1 MFGLSMSMVPMI
13 PSSSSRVFSR
23 GLRRVVALCAVS
35 VGLFWSC
42 RTVDDEAIVGAGTY
56 QAALPDIGA
65 TYKIPQNARWRIG
78 RDSGE
83 AGLYKRGFKVV
94 SWVDL
99 DTIPMDT
106 VWIEYWR
113 AGVREQV
120 SAFLFKGTARLE
132 WSGLSSIDSVVV
144 EFLRRIDPSMDSSR
158 FDTAFAT
165 ALVDN
170 DPILR
175 GYGFPQRSPVGLDTA
190 EVLRIAMVLMVRKE
204 RALVHIAPESDWA
217 LGVDT
222 LAVHVRVRELCEEGV
237 VTDTSKIF
245 PHPTVP
251 RDTVKPDTGES
262 DTTEPIDTLSRPDT
276 SGPDLRI
283 IEPVAGTTLEYFRD
297 SIEVRVQA
305 NDTSGVDSVR
315 VDRRRAVRRD
325 SFWLAGKVFVP
336 TLPDSLVL
344 LVEAWDGAKN
354 RSSASIRVRRKVPPP
369 PMEPYHSIL
378 LPEGSTVP
386 FDSTTVLARW
396 IVFDPASVVD
406 SVRIG
411 GTKAIYEQDS
421 TWSARVRLDSIGT
434 PTTLRFVATT
444 AKGTSI
450 VDSTKVTRQKD
461 AVGPSIRFVDP
472 VDKQVF
478 GYTVD
483 SVTISVA
490 ATDPSGVASVKI
502 ADAAARDSG
511 GRYQRRVGLALG
523 ETDTFAV
530 EASDSAGNLSKA
542 SISLTRKAPP
552 DTLPPKIQRIWPLS
566 KSGTLVPFDSQ
577 MVTLRWVVT
586 DWFGLH
592 DTAVRIGGIAVK
604 GVRDTFALRVPL
616 LPSGIPAG
624 FSMVAVNAKG
634 ISIADTVAIARAED
648 AAPPVVVRKAG
659 SRTVPFDSVSVV
671 ASWEVSDNHKLS
683 SVTIGGDTVS
693 GVGGLYQR
701 AIALDTG
708 RNQVVIAVLDS
719 TGNRTSDTVDVFRVW
734 KDTIPPAIVRMPG
747 TQSHEVDFDSS
758 RAKVSWKVTDHSPVT
773 VAINGK
779 EITGSDGIYTDTIT
793 LSSTATT
800 VRIVATDTTGNASTD
815 TVTITKGPDLQKP
828 ELKPTLETRN
838 RTVDF
843 QTTSI
848 RVGWVINDNGTLR
861 TVNIAGEIFTQ
872 PTDSAYTRTV
882 PLEVGDNVIR
892 VLARDQVGNEAV
904 DSVVIHRLPAS
915 AQTRTSAGMVAS
927 AVVFDRTTHLGV
939 GRLPLARRE
948 RIFG

>member
-1 MFGLSMSMVPMI
+1 MI
-13 PSSSSRVFSR
+13 SSSSSRVFSR

-42 RTVDDEAIVGAGTY
+42 RTVDDEAIVGAETY

-65 TYKIPQNARWRIG
+65 AYKIPQNARWRIG

-83 AGLYKRGFKVV
+83 AGLYKRGLKVV

-132 WSGLSSIDSVVV
+132 WSGLSLIDSVVV

-170 DPILR
+170 DPLLR
-175 GYGFPQRSPVGLDTA
+175 GYGFPQRSPVGMDTA

-204 RALVHIAPESDWA
+204 RALAQIAPKSDWA
-217 LGVDT
+217 LGIDT
-222 LAVHVRVRELCEEGV
+222 LAVHVRVRKLCEEGV

-245 PHPTVP
+245 PHPIVP
-251 RDTVKPDTGES
+251 RDTTKPDTGES
-262 DTTEPIDTLSRPDT
+262 DTTEPIDTLARPDT

-283 IEPVAGTTLEYFRD
+283 VEPVAETTLEYFRD
-297 SIEVRVQA
+297 SIEVRVRA
-305 NDTSGVDSVR
+305 TDTSGVDSVL
-315 VDRRRAVRRD
+315 VNRRRAVRRD
-325 SFWLAGKVFVP
+325 SFWLAGKLFVP

-354 RSSASIRVRRKVPPP
+354 RSTVGIRVRRKAPPP

-378 LPEGSTVP
+378 LPAESSVP
-386 FDSTTVLARW
+386 FDSATVLARW
-396 IVFDPASVVD
+396 IVYDPASVVD

-411 GTKAIYEQDS
+411 GVEAVYEKDS

-434 PTTLRFVATT
+434 PTTIRFAATT

-450 VDSTKVTRQKD
+450 VDSLAVTRRKD
-461 AVGPSIRFVDP
+461 AIGPAIRFVGP
-472 VDKQVF
+472 ADKQVF
-478 GYTVD
+478 GYTED

-490 ATDPSGVASVKI
+490 VTDPSGVAAVRI
-502 ADAAARDSG
+502 AGTAARDSG
-511 GRYQRRVGLALG
+511 GRYQRRVGLALA
-523 ETDTFAV
+523 ETDTFVV
-530 EASDSAGNLSKA
+530 EASDSVGNLSRA
-542 SISLTRKAPP
+542 SIALTRQAPP
-552 DTLPPKIQRIWPLS
+552 DTLPPEIQRIWPLS
-566 KSGTLVPFDSQ
+566 KSGTSVPFDSQ
-577 MVTLRWVVT
+577 TVTLRWVVT
-586 DWFGLH
+586 DWFGLP
-592 DTAVRIGGIAVK
+592 DSSVRIGGIAVK

-616 LPSGIPAG
+616 PPSGTPVSI
-624 FSMVAVNAKG
+624 SLVAVNAKG
-634 ISIADTVAIARAED
+634 VSIADTVAIARAKD
-648 AAPPVVVRKAG
+648 TAPPVVVRKAG

-683 SVTIGGDTVS
+683 SVAIGGDTVS
-693 GVGGLYQR
+693 GVGGLYR
-701 AIALDTG
+701 RTVALDTG
-708 RNQVVIAVLDS
+708 RNLVAIVAVDS
-719 TGNRTSDTVDVFRVW
+719 TGNRTSDTLEVFRVW
-734 KDTIPPAIVRMPG
+734 KDTIPPVIVRRAG

-758 RAKVSWKVTDHSPVT
+758 RVKVSWKVTDHSPVT
-773 VAINGK
+773 VTINGK
-779 EITGSDGIYTDTIT
+779 EIIGSEGIYTDTIT
-793 LSSTATT
+793 LSSTVTT
-800 VRIVATDTTGNASTD
+800 VKIAATDTTDNTSSD
-815 TVTITKGPDLQKP
+815 TVTITKGPDLRIP
-828 ELKPTLETRN
+828 ELKRTMETRS

-848 RVGWVINDNGTLR
+848 RVGWVVNDNGTLR

-872 PTDSAYTRTV
+872 PTDSAYTRMV

-892 VLARDQVGNEAV
+892 IEARDQVGNPAF

-915 AQTRTSAGMVAS
+915 TPTRLPAGTVAS
-927 AVVFDRTTHLGV
+927 VVVPDRATGLGF
-939 GRLPLARRE
+939 GRFPLARRE